1 MLHCLGVMSA
11 HPQYTQVP
19 ALGRTG
25 RDRPRC
31 ILEECPSVVA
41 SRSGPAGLDWFL
53 SSKISGADSAVVAF
67 GGGSLGD
74 SGTHGS
80 VVDEDTSNR
89 NWNRCA
95 FLALIG
101 MLCVIGVIF
110 DIFAGSLHRLA
121 SLYVTG
127 VPGFHHISPRATPTT
142 AVFPTS
148 YVFLGGTITSCLSWG
163 IDPTAYP
170 VMLC

>member
-1 MLHCLGVMSA
+1 MLHCVGVMSA
-11 HPQYTQVP
+11 HPQYTQVL

-53 SSKISGADSAVVAF
+53 SSKLSGAESAVVAV

-80 VVDEDTSNR
+80 VVDEDPSNS
-89 NWNRCA
+89 NQNRCA
-95 FLALIG
+95 SLVLIKWNDMRDRG
-101 MLCVIGVIF
+101 
-110 DIFAGSLHRLA
+110 
-121 SLYVTG
+121 
-127 VPGFHHISPRATPTT
+127 
-142 AVFPTS
+142 
-148 YVFLGGTITSCLSWG
+148 
-163 IDPTAYP
+163 
-170 VMLC
+170 

>member
-1 MLHCLGVMSA
+1 M
-11 HPQYTQVP
+11 
-19 ALGRTG
+19 
-25 RDRPRC
+25 
-31 ILEECPSVVA
+31 
-41 SRSGPAGLDWFL
+41 
-53 SSKISGADSAVVAF
+53 VAF

-80 VVDEDTSNR
+80 VVDEDPSNR

-95 FLALIG
+95 FLSLSG
-101 MLCVIGVIF
+101 MLCVIGVKF

-127 VPGFHHISPRATPTT
+127 VPGFHHISPRATPIA
-142 AVFPTS
+142 AVFPKS

-170 VMLC
+170 VMLS